1 MILLYILFSV
11 YILAVNFYAFL
22 LIKTQ
27 REEST
32 QTDTEGRKTGD
43 GKLILTAILGGAITM
58 YVCMFIFRYR
68 LNNLVLMI
76 SLPVLAA
83 LNIYLFILAYR
94 SGFGF
99 AVV

>member
-22 LIKTQ
+22 LIKAQ

-32 QTDTEGRKTGD
+32 QIETEGKKTGD
-43 GKLILTAILGGAITM
+43 GKLLLTAFLGGAITL
-58 YVCMFIFRYR
+58 YVSMFIFRYR
-68 LNNLVLMI
+68 LKNLLLMI
-76 SLPVLAA
+76 ALPVLAA
-83 LNIYLFILAYR
+83 LNVYLFVLAYR

>member
-1 MILLYILFSV
+1 MILLYILLSV

-32 QTDTEGRKTGD
+32 QSDPPEKRTSD
-43 GKLILTAILGGAITM
+43 GKLLLTAFLGGAVAM
-58 YVCMFIFRYR
+58 YVSMFAFRYR
-68 LNNLVLMI
+68 LKDLVLMI

-83 LNIYLFILAYR
+83 LNVYLFILAFR
-94 SGFGF
+94 AGFGF
-99 AVV
+99 AVT

>member
-1 MILLYILFSV
+1 V